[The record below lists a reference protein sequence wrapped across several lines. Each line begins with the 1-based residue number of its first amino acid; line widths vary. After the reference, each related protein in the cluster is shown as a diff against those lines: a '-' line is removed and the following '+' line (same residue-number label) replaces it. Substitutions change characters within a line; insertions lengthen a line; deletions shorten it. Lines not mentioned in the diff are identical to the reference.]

1 MKQNDTNFPP
11 LPPASF
17 HILLALAGDELHGY
31 GIMQAIARQSEGRY
45 RLGPGTLYDNLQR
58 MMAKGLIE
66 ESARRSD
73 VTDPRRRYYRLTTL
87 GRNVFS
93 METERLEKVLREA
106 QLHLRAL
113 KPRRTS

>member
-1 MKQNDTNFPP
+1 MKQDKANFLP

-31 GIMQAIARQSEGRY
+31 GIMQAIARQSLGQY
-45 RLGPGTLYDNLQR
+45 RPGPGTLYDNLQR

-87 GRNVFS
+87 GRNVLS
-93 METERLEKVLREA
+93 TETEWLEKVLREA
-106 QLHLRAL
+106 KLQLRAL
-113 KPRRTS
+113 KPKRT